1 MPPLLRHG
9 QGKVEPIGADQTGL
23 PLGVDADFQ
32 YEQYTRPLAPGD
44 FLTLFTDGI
53 SEAMNAA
60 GELYGLDRL
69 RNQLATDTMPVSGL
83 GRLILDDVKRFVG
96 GRPQSDD
103 MCLACFGR
111 GTGSAERVRSRSSL
125 TAVGA
130 AAVTDVRVLAPQLI
144 ASNSTIGLG

>member
-1 MPPLLRHG
+1 M
-9 QGKVEPIGADQTGL
+9 
-23 PLGVDADFQ
+23 
-32 YEQYTRPLAPGD
+32 PGD
-44 FLTLFTDGI
+44 YLTLFTDGI

-69 RNQLATDTMPVSGL
+69 REQLATPAVPVAGL

-111 GTGSAERVRSRSSL
+111 GQE
-125 TAVGA
+125 
-130 AAVTDVRVLAPQLI
+130 
-144 ASNSTIGLG
+144 